1 MICDALDLDGLKRTE
16 VPLVIV
22 YDKKIVAKKQVVRQS
37 KFMENAK
44 PRVNDSRIRISLL
57 VM

>member
-1 MICDALDLDGLKRTE
+1 MICDAPDGLKRTE

-22 YDKKIVAKKQVVRQS
+22 YDKKIVAKKQVVRLS
-37 KFMENAK
+37 KVMENAM
-44 PRVNDSRIRISLL
+44 PRVLDSSRIRISLL